1 MSWIRKKEAGSDE
14 AAVDF
19 LPDADEIEQRPL
31 PRSARIT
38 LHALLA
44 VLFCFVVWAAVSEVD
59 LVVVARGRLVTPLPN
74 IVVQPLETSI
84 IQQINVRQ
92 GQIVRKGEPLAT
104 LDPTFTAAD
113 EAELKTRLHSLNNQL
128 EQLEGSLSGRKV
140 GRKLEGSDADSR
152 LQVDLSGERQASYG
166 AQVRKLRE
174 TVEQT
179 RAAMETNRRDQ
190 QVLASRVKV
199 LRDMAAM
206 QEQLVAEKYAIRS
219 RLLEA
224 QDRLLDAERSLQLA
238 TNKDA
243 ELRRVLAAQEAE
255 KASFETGWRQK
266 LMEEVL
272 AVSRERDAVAEQLQ
286 KAGRRHRMVV
296 LSSPSDAVVLDI
308 AKLSQ
313 GSVAKEAEPLFTLV
327 PLGATLEAEVEVDSL
342 DVGYLKVGDLAH
354 LKFDAYPFQRH
365 GTVPAH
371 LRIISEDAFRK
382 EAAGSATAF
391 YTSRLQLDG
400 GSLKRM
406 PEQARLLPGMTL
418 SAEIVVGKRS
428 VMSYLVWPL
437 VKALDESIREP

>member
-1 MSWIRKKEAGSDE
+1 MSWMRKKEAGSDE

-31 PRSARIT
+31 PRGARIT

-44 VLFCFVVWAAVSEVD
+44 VLFCAVVWAAVSEVD

-92 GQIVRKGEPLAT
+92 GQIVRKGEALAT

-113 EAELKTRLHSLNNQL
+113 ETELRTRLHSLNNQL
-128 EQLEGSLSGRKV
+128 EQLEGSLSGRQA
-140 GRKLEGSDADSR
+140 GKLEGRDADSR

-174 TVEQT
+174 TIEQT

-199 LRDMAAM
+199 LKDMAAM

-219 RLLEA
+219 RLLDA

-243 ELRRVLAAQEAE
+243 ELRRALAAQEAE

-286 KAGRRHRMVV
+286 KAGKRHRMVV

-327 PLGATLEAEVEVDSL
+327 PLGAALEAEVEVDSL

-371 LRIISEDAFRK
+371 LRTISEDAFRR

-400 GSLKRM
+400 RQLKRM

>member
-1 MSWIRKKEAGSDE
+1 MSWMRKKEAGSEE

-44 VLFCFVVWAAVSEVD
+44 VLFCSVVWAALSEVD

-92 GQIVRKGEPLAT
+92 GQIVRKGETLAT

-113 EAELKTRLHSLNNQL
+113 ETELRTRLHSLNNQL

-140 GRKLEGSDADSR
+140 GRPEGSDADSR
-152 LQVDLSGERQASYG
+152 LQVDLSGERKASYG

-199 LRDMAAM
+199 LKDMAAM

-219 RLLEA
+219 RLLDA

-243 ELRRVLAAQEAE
+243 ELRRALAAQEAE

-286 KAGRRHRMVV
+286 KAGKRHKMVV

-327 PLGATLEAEVEVDSL
+327 PLGAALEAEVEVDSL

-365 GTVPAH
+365 GTMPAH
-371 LRIISEDAFRK
+371 LRTISEDAFRR

-400 GSLKRM
+400 GQLNRM
-406 PEQARLLPGMTL
+406 PEHARLLPGMTL

-437 VKALDESIREP
+437 MKALDESIREP

>member
-1 MSWIRKKEAGSDE
+1 MSWMRKKQAGSEE

-19 LPDADEIEQRPL
+19 LPDADEVEQRPL

-44 VLFCFVVWAAVSEVD
+44 ALLCFVVWAMVSDVD

-113 EAELKTRLHSLNNQL
+113 EAELRTRLHSLNNQL
-128 EQLEGSLSGRKV
+128 EQLEGSLAGRKV
-140 GRKLEGSDADSR
+140 GKPEGADADSR

-174 TVEQT
+174 TIEQT

-199 LRDMAAM
+199 LKDMAAM
-206 QEQLVAEKYAIRS
+206 QEQLVAEKYAVRS
-219 RLLEA
+219 RLLDA
-224 QDRLLDAERSLQLA
+224 QDRLLEAERSLQLA

-243 ELRRVLAAQEAE
+243 ELRRELAAQEAE

-286 KAGRRHRMVV
+286 KAGKRHRMVV
-296 LSSPSDAVVLDI
+296 LSSPSDAVVLEI

-327 PLGATLEAEVEVDSL
+327 PLGAALEAEVEVDSM
-342 DVGYLKVGDLAH
+342 DVGYLKVGDTAH

-365 GTVPAH
+365 GTVPAQ
-371 LRIISEDAFRK
+371 LRTISEDAFRK

-391 YTSRLQLDG
+391 YTSRLRLDG
-400 GSLKRM
+400 GQLKRM
-406 PEQARLLPGMTL
+406 PEHARLLPGMTL